1 MKSMKQRLAESIQL
15 ADRVTKAADE
25 AIPFKQKECG
35 DIKSKAVKL
44 SNLLQQA
51 AMVSSELYEQ
61 PALLILFKIE
71 RVLNKTLSLL
81 LKKLLLIIVPASTF
95 HKRSSKIEN
104 SIGDVSWLL
113 CISSQDNRYVEEYL
127 GFPPI
132 STNDPITGFIWGQI
146 ASLYIGKPEDRLN
159 AAVILELLAHQSDHF
174 GKKIIKE
181 GGVGPLLKL
190 MKEEGNAKDQDN
202 AAKAIRFLKLI
213 DSAIILI
220 TNATM
225 RTSEEL
231 SAHTTRYYIRVMLY
245 GIMA

>member
-132 STNDPITGFIWGQI
+132 STNDPITGFIWDQI
-146 ASLYIGKPEDRLN
+146 ASLYTRKP
-159 AAVILELLAHQSDHF
+159 AVILELLAHQSDHF

-225 RTSEEL
+225 RTSEL